1 VVRAWQ
7 PGSAH
12 RKETEKM
19 RRLLLISILCLTGC
33 NNIVGPF
40 GQRKPER
47 VDDPLISISEQQ
59 RRARYSLALPDDS
72 ATLAPRTGVEL
83 PGPHGR

>member
-1 VVRAWQ
+1 
-7 PGSAH
+7 
-12 RKETEKM
+12 M
-19 RRLLLISILCLTGC
+19 RRLLLLSILCLTGC

-59 RRARYSLALPDDS
+59 RRARYSLALPDDVDKV
-72 ATLAPRTGVEL
+72 APSTGVQF
-83 PGPHGR
+83 PGAHSGAPGASR